1 MERTGVVYKTYVE
14 ILKRELVCAM
24 GCTEPIAIAYC
35 AAVARKALGT
45 LPSEIDVAAS
55 GNIIKNVKSVIV
67 PNTGGLRGIEA
78 AAAIGALAG
87 DAEAGLQVVS
97 HVTPDE
103 IAALP
108 GYMEQTAFSVSAAES
123 EFLLDIEVTVRA
135 NGHFATVRAVQEH
148 TNIVLV
154 ETDAG
159 VLFSKDPDEDMG
171 KDETAPDY
179 TLLNVADICE
189 FADTCEL
196 DDVKPVLERQL
207 ACNCAIAEEGLRG
220 NYGAGIGKVLLTAY
234 GDDVRTRARAYAAAA
249 SDARMN
255 GCDLPVVINSS
266 SGNQGITA
274 SLPVYVY
281 AKELGAS
288 EEKLYRALLVSNL
301 VTLHEKTGIGRLSA
315 YCGAVSAGA
324 GAGAGI
330 AYLHGGGC
338 REISHTIVNALAVTS
353 GIVCDGAKSSCAA
366 KIAMAVEAG
375 ILGFEMYSCGKQFYG
390 GDGLVA
396 KGVENSIANFSRLG
410 RVGMRETDKEIIR
423 MMTE

>member
-1 MERTGVVYKTYVE
+1 MAHRF
-14 ILKRELVCAM
+14 
-24 GCTEPIAIAYC
+24 P
-35 AAVARKALGT
+35 
-45 LPSEIDVAAS
+45 
-55 GNIIKNVKSVIV
+55 
-67 PNTGGLRGIEA
+67 
-78 AAAIGALAG
+78 
-87 DAEAGLQVVS
+87 
-97 HVTPDE
+97 
-103 IAALP
+103 
-108 GYMEQTAFSVSAAES
+108 VSAAES

-159 VLFSKDPDEDMG
+159 VLFSKDPDEDTG
-171 KDETAPDY
+171 KDEGAPDY

-220 NYGAGIGKVLLTAY
+220 NYGAGIGKVLLAAY

-255 GCDLPVVINSS
+255 GCDLPVVINSG

-274 SLPVYVY
+274 SIPVYVY
-281 AKELGAS
+281 AKELNVS

-315 YCGAVSAGA
+315 YCGAVSAGC
-324 GAGAGI
+324 GSGAGI
-330 AYLHGGGC
+330 AYLYGGDY
-338 REISHTIVNALAVTS
+338 EVIAHTIVNSLAIVS
-353 GIVCDGAKSSCAA
+353 GIICDGAKASCAA
-366 KIAMAVEAG
+366 KISAAVDAG
-375 ILGFEMYSCGKQFYG
+375 IMGYEMYIQGQQFYG
-390 GDGLVA
+390 GDGIVTH
-396 KGVENSIANFSRLG
+396 GVENTIRN
-410 RVGMRETDKEIIR
+410 VGQLAKEGMCETDKEIIR
-423 MMTE
+423 IMVGKGDEMKAL

>member
-1 MERTGVVYKTYVE
+1 MERTSTVYKTYVE

-35 AAVARKALGT
+35 AAVARKALGM

-108 GYMEQTAFSVSAAES
+108 GYLEQTAFSVSAAES

-159 VLFSKDPDEDMG
+159 VLFSKDPDEDTG
-171 KDETAPDY
+171 KDEGAPDY

-196 DDVKPVLERQL
+196 DDVRPILERQL
-207 ACNCAIAEEGLRG
+207 SCNCAIAEEGLRG

-255 GCDLPVVINSS
+255 GCDLPVVINSG

-288 EEKLYRALLVSNL
+288 EEKLFRALLVSNL

-330 AYLHGGGC
+330 TYLHGGGC

-410 RVGMRETDKEIIR
+410 RIGMRETDKEIIR